1 VPDLERELDELY
13 AHPVEEF
20 TAARNEL
27 AKRLRAAG
35 QGEEADDVKALHRPT
50 APAALVNRLA
60 RERAKEVG
68 KLLESGE
75 ALRKAHSTGGSALR
89 TAAEA
94 ERRAIDALVAEARR
108 LDADASDATL
118 MRVAS
123 TLRAAASDAKT
134 RPLLERGRLE
144 TDVEPHGFEALEG
157 VTIAPPPEGKAPP
170 KRKPDRRKL
179 DEERARVRELREEA
193 AAAKRAATEAQRE
206 AERTERELAKAEE
219 RLRQLEER

>member
-1 VPDLERELDELY
+1 MPDLERELDGLY
-13 AHPVEEF
+13 AHPVEAF

-35 QGEEADDVKALHRPT
+35 QSEEADEIKALRRPT

-68 KLLESGE
+68 KLLAAGE

-89 TAAEA
+89 TAGEA

-123 TLRAAASDAKT
+123 TLRAAASDPKT
-134 RPLLERGRLE
+134 RPLLEHGRLE

-157 VTIAPPPEGKAPP
+157 VTIAPPPKGKAPAGP
-170 KRKPDRRKL
+170 KPDRRKL
-179 DEERARVRELREEA
+179 DEERARVRELRDEA
-193 AAAKRAATEAQRE
+193 ATAKRAATEAQRE
-206 AERTERELAKAEE
+206 AERIERELAKAEE
-219 RLRQLEER
+219 RLRKLEER